1 MQKKNCGE
9 GEEHLLILATFML
22 FTSTPNKINRQ
33 ASDRHAGHKRCGL
46 PNKNGQEAA
55 TRTATSSTELRSCSS
70 WPW

>member
-33 ASDRHAGHKRCGL
+33 ASDRHTGHKRCGL
-46 PNKNGQEAA
+46 LNKNGQEAA
-55 TRTATSSTELRSCSS
+55 TRIEPR
-70 WPW
+70 PP